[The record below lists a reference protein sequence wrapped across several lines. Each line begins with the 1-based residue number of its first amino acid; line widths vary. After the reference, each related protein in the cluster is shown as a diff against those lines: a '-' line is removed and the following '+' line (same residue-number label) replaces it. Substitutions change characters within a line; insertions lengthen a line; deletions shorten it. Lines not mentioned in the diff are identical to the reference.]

1 MARMQTIP
9 EIAIKHA
16 NKQPQL
22 VDAITEDAKALKELE
37 WQPSSHGLWNLAQ
50 KTTGVVGAGFIPM
63 DAPLPDMSVKSE
75 LEKVDLSI
83 MGGIFEV
90 PEVRAMQYGGK
101 DKYLADNLDTIY
113 RDSGQS
119 AEKAILYN
127 KIKAAAVHFE
137 CLERAQ
143 PAADASGTFSV
154 LCLRMRKGEHGGL
167 FDPKMFKQ
175 GTLLETVPIN
185 GGNMYKSKEGVL
197 VYGWRSL
204 SFFGWQN
211 LVEDAASA
219 IVNIDKTHPVTA
231 DLMDALIEK
240 AKYDKGGKTLIVAHP
255 KVRPMIKAVK
265 RNYMQITNA
274 DKNLQSNLEEWEGV
288 PIVFSYNM
296 LDGSETAV

>member
-1 MARMQTIP
+1 MALMMTIP

-16 NKQPQL
+16 NKQPEL
-22 VDAITEDAKALKELE
+22 VDAITEDAKALQKLE
-37 WQPSSHGLWNLAQ
+37 WQPSSHGLWNLAE
-50 KTTGVVGAGFIPM
+50 KTNSVTGAGFVPM
-63 DAPLPDMSVKSE
+63 DAPLPNMSVKSE
-75 LEKVDLSI
+75 LQKVDLSI
-83 MGGIFEV
+83 MGGIMEV
-90 PEVRAMQYGGK
+90 PEVKALQYGGK
-101 DKYLADNLDTIY
+101 DKYLADKLDIIY

-127 KIKAAAVHFE
+127 KVKAAAVHFE

-143 PAADASGTFSV
+143 PAGGAGSTYSV

-175 GTLLETVPIN
+175 GTLLETVPIH
-185 GGNMYKSKEGVL
+185 GGELYKNAEGVL

-231 DLMDALIEK
+231 EHMDALIEK
-240 AKYDKGGKTLIVAHP
+240 AKYDKGGTTLIVAHP

-265 RNYMQITNA
+265 RNYLQITSA
-274 DKNLQSNLEEWEGV
+274 EKNLQSNLDEWEGV
-288 PIVFSYNM
+288 PIVFTYNM
-296 LDGSETAV
+296 LDGTETAI